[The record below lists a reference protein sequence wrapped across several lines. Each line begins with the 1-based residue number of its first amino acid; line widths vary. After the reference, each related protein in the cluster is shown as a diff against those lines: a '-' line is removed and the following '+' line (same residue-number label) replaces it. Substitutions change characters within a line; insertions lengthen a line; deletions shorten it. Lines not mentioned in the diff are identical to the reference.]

1 MARPKKQ
8 GLDYFTKNVNFYQD
22 IKIRKLI
29 RHKGIQAVSIYEIL
43 LCQIYAVGYY
53 LEWDDDLPFI
63 ISEVSDLQEDYID
76 DVIHYMLS
84 IGLLDQDLYDKHHIL
99 TSHGIQE
106 RFFDFCNVAKRKVS
120 DDIPYLL
127 VNLNEKLISSEK
139 KDVISE
145 ETLVF
150 SEETGVNTVKTP
162 INSVKSTQSKV
173 KESKVKKNINTPL
186 TPLGGNGD
194 NNPVDDSGVV
204 LEDNREEGSSLEDTE
219 KIQIRNRERRRNGSL
234 ENNDDCETNDN
245 PQGYEK
251 FNLSFIEEPFREA
264 FFEFMEYKRSDQRF
278 KYKSEK
284 SIKTCYNRLVEL
296 SGGNPQ
302 TASKIVKQAISN
314 GWKGIFKL
322 ENNNYETG
330 NNNNGYRTAEDLRQ
344 GVVDIISSRAAASK
358 QPKRELPVV

>member
-1 MARPKKQ
+1 MARPKKI
-8 GLDYFTKNVNFYQD
+8 GIDYFPHDVDMHDNFNVRRLMYYHGGGN
-22 IKIRKLI
+22 
-29 RHKGIQAVSIYEIL
+29 A
-43 LCQIYAVGYY
+43 YAVYLTILEFIYKAGYY
-53 LEWDDDLPFI
+53 ISVDKFLIFNLAGILKYEEEYITSVIEACVENELFI
-63 ISEVSDLQEDYID
+63 ENLFKNEN
-76 DVIHYMLS
+76 
-84 IGLLDQDLYDKHHIL
+84 IL
-99 TSHGIQE
+99 TSYGVQKRYIKIALLSNRKIYANE
-106 RFFDFCNVAKRKVS
+106 PFLLDKIIDDFNL
-120 DDIPYLL
+120 IP
-127 VNLNEKLISSEK
+127 N
-139 KDVISE
+139 
-145 ETLVF
+145 
-150 SEETGVNTVKTP
+150 KTQVMS
-162 INSVKSTQSKV
+162 NKTQVMSVESTQSKV

-186 TPLGGNGD
+186 PPLGGNGD

-251 FNLSFIEEPFREA
+251 FDLSFIEEPFREA

-296 SGGNPQ
+296 SEGNPQ